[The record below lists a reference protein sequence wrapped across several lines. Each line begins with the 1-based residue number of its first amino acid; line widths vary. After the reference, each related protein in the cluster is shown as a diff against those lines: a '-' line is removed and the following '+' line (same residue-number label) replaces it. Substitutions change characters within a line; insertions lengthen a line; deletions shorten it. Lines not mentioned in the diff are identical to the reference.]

1 MVRHFIFSISG
12 FEFLETP
19 VPVVLFLILA
29 HFSGDVISLEFFILQ
44 LTFFLIFFNYC
55 QDFYWVSRIILGLFV
70 LLSLLVYF
78 NFTDALVTFHIFLIL
93 RFQLPF
99 LKSFGI
105 VLSDCP
111 ISIVLLTCGIDVSK
125 KFKVDLVYLFCQTF
139 CLLSVHP
146 QVSWDMAS
154 RRQQHPSV
162 ALFVGIRL
170 HILVKHQHIVW
181 DPANVYRL
189 SGLSCFLPA
198 P

>member
-1 MVRHFIFSISG
+1 MRFHSVFFFLAIDVFIFI
-12 FEFLETP
+12 FL
-19 VPVVLFLILA
+19 
-29 HFSGDVISLEFFILQ
+29 
-44 LTFFLIFFNYC
+44 NYC
-55 QDFYWVSRIILGLFV
+55 QDFYWLSLIILGRFV
-70 LLSLLVYF
+70 LLSLLVYV
-78 NFTDALVTFHIFLIL
+78 NFTDALVTFDIFLIL

-99 LKSFGI
+99 LKSFGT

-125 KFKVDLVYLFCQTF
+125 KFKVDLVYLSSQTF

-146 QVSWDMAS
+146 QVSWDIAS

-162 ALFVGIRL
+162 ALFVEMRL

-181 DPANVYRL
+181 DTANVYRL

-198 P
+198 LNTMTFENFWF